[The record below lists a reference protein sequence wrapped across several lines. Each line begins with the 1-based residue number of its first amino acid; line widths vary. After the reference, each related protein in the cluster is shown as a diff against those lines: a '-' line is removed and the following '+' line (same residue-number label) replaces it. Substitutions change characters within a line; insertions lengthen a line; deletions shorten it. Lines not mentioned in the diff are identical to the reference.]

1 MIKVFCRFVRKDEC
15 MDIKSA
21 LNQIIPIQTRAKS
34 NVEKPLKMDG
44 ATERDGN
51 GQQAY
56 QNPNQN
62 KQPMSD
68 QEFDYSVKLLE
79 TFPAI
84 LDHSLILEVVKQE
97 NRRFVLIKEP
107 NGTVLRRV
115 TEDEL
120 ASLLE
125 SQDTDPKKGQLISKS
140 A

>member
-1 MIKVFCRFVRKDEC
+1 

-79 TFPAI
+79 TFPARKSQI
-84 LDHSLILEVVKQE
+84 CSDQRAQRHGFKKSHRGRAGQ
-97 NRRFVLIKEP
+97 FVRKP
-107 NGTVLRRV
+107 RH
-115 TEDEL
+115 
-120 ASLLE
+120 
-125 SQDTDPKKGQLISKS
+125 
-140 A
+140 